1 MYHRVLCP
9 FACILKPLETCKLAR
24 SGQKYMRLMDVK
36 IDSQRGVRV
45 ALDATGSG
53 NNNVAFETVPT
64 GQAPVAPYGT
74 QNTDL

>member
-1 MYHRVLCP
+1 M
-9 FACILKPLETCKLAR
+9 A
-24 SGQKYMRLMDVK
+24 VK

-53 NNNVAFETVPT
+53 SHNVAFETVPT
-64 GQAPVAPYGT
+64 GQAAVASYGT